1 MSRLIE
7 SFAANFAPETGRSEA
22 KSALVRAIAEHRPA
36 RNVAQQNEERTIRLP
51 MEGMSIV

>member
-22 KSALVRAIAEHRPA
+22 KSELVRAIAEHRLA
-36 RNVAQQNEERTIRLP
+36 RAVAERNKERTIRLP
-51 MEGMSIV
+51 REGMSIV